1 MIVDALP
8 ILAIAIFGISA
19 MISTKMKIDKHKKWW
34 LPLLIGGITSLLMI
48 GLFIISVLYFI
59 MFFEDHCAPYLN

>member
-1 MIVDALP
+1 M
-8 ILAIAIFGISA
+8 ISA
-19 MISTKMKIDKHKKWW
+19 KMKIDKHKKWW

-59 MFFEDHCAPYLN
+59 MLFENHCAPYLN

>member
-19 MISTKMKIDKHKKWW
+19 MISAKMKIDKHKKWW
-34 LPLLIGGITSLLMI
+34 LPLFIGGVIFLMMICLFIVAFNLLIGGRCDT
-48 GLFIISVLYFI
+48 V
-59 MFFEDHCAPYLN
+59 E